1 MQDQY
6 QLRTF
11 EGKGILHDHLKKIRE
26 ASELFLSAL
35 KGFHRDIG
43 ISIRS
48 FPENIRVE
56 FKEEAKILD
65 IPPLFHGGD
74 FANLSEAMLRAEDA
88 IDGEIKIS
96 FPWIVNQEGRKKI
109 LEEIELIHR
118 NLLLV
123 ADSAMQV
130 HDLIQK
136 ATLQFDMF
144 NAKNQE
150 VNYKEAD
157 IIFNRD
163 AMNIAMQ
170 TARAIS
176 ERAIRFD
183 IDLVAKKE
191 SI

>member
-11 EGKGILHDHLKKIRE
+11 EGKGILHDHMKKIHE
-26 ASELFLSAL
+26 ASELFMSAL
-35 KGFHRDIG
+35 KGFHRDIR
-43 ISIRS
+43 ISES
-48 FPENIRVE
+48 AVPENIKVSFSE
-56 FKEEAKILD
+56 DANILA
-65 IPPLFHGGD
+65 IPPLMHGGD
-74 FANLSEAMLRAEDA
+74 FANLSTALLRAEDA

-96 FPWIVNQEGRKKI
+96 FPWIVNQEGRKRI
-109 LEEIELIHR
+109 LEEIEIIHR

-136 ATLQFDMF
+136 ANLQFDMF
-144 NAKNQE
+144 NAKNQD

>member
-26 ASELFLSAL
+26 ASEIFLSAL
-35 KGFHRDIG
+35 KGLHRDIG
-43 ISIRS
+43 ISMS
-48 FPENIRVE
+48 NFPENINVE
-56 FKEEAKILD
+56 FKEDAKILS

-74 FANLSEAMLRAEDA
+74 FANLSTAMLRAEDA

-96 FPWIVNQEGRKKI
+96 FPWRVNQEGRKKI
-109 LEEIELIHR
+109 LEEVELLHR

-130 HDLIQK
+130 HNLIQK
-136 ATLQFDMF
+136 TALQFDMF

-150 VNYKEAD
+150 VNFKEAD

-163 AMNIAMQ
+163 AMNIAME

-176 ERAIRFD
+176 ERAIRLD